1 MDYNK
6 YIKNRKKK
14 ERDFYYLNYV
24 NKFLVVVLLTV
35 ITLIVLKG
43 NKNFKTG
50 FYKHVY
56 EDHFSFA
63 TVNKLYKK
71 YFGSQ
76 IPFSDF
82 FAKDTEMVFND
93 KLAYSSKE
101 KFKDG
106 VNLTVSKNYIV
117 PALEDGMVV
126 FVGKKDDYGDT
137 IIIQQT
143 NGVDVWYSNINLGN
157 IKEYDYIEK
166 GSMIGEVKDTTLTL
180 LFKKDGNILN
190 YEDYV

>member
-82 FAKDTEMVFND
+82 FDKNTEMVFND
-93 KLAYSSKE
+93 KLVYSSKE

>member
-6 YIKNRKKK
+6 YIKSRKKK
-14 ERDFYYLNYV
+14 NHDFYYLNYV

-76 IPFSDF
+76 IPFGDF
-82 FAKDTEMVFND
+82 FNKDTEMVFND
-93 KLAYSSKE
+93 KLAYSAKE

-106 VNLTVSKNYIV
+106 VNLSVSKNYLV

-143 NGVDVWYSNINLGN
+143 NGIDVWYSNINLGN

-190 YEDYV
+190 YEDYI